1 MERNGKKN
9 MLSVSQP
16 FDKVRS
22 SSLNNELLKMI
33 PEDIFINQKK
43 KIQEIK
49 YSSERSSTLQLK
61 EFKLDGIKEDNVGPI
76 K

>member
-1 MERNGKKN
+1 MEKQGKKN
-9 MLSVSQP
+9 MLSLSQP
-16 FDKVRS
+16 FEKFRS
-22 SSLNNELLKMI
+22 ASLHDELLKMI

-49 YSSERSSTLQLK
+49 YTSERSSTLQLK
-61 EFKLDGIKEDNVGPI
+61 EFKLDEIKEETTGPI